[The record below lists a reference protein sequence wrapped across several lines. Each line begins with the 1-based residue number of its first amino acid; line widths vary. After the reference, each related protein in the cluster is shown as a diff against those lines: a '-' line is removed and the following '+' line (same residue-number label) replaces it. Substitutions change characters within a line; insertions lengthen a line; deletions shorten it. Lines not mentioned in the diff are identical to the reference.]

1 MTSVFNKKSQTPR
14 RKLLRRNL
22 SKAEILLW
30 LQLKNKKIN
39 GHKFRRQYSVGRYV
53 VDFYCPALKLAIEI
67 DGGYHLADD
76 AREYDKIRQKV
87 IESYGIRF
95 LRFSDTEVIKNMPG
109 VIKSIQ
115 EFSKSSPPLEG
126 GGWGR

>member
-1 MTSVFNKKSQTPR
+1 MTKVFNKKSQTPR

-22 SKAEILLW
+22 SKAEVLLW

-53 VDFYCPALKLAIEI
+53 IDFYCPVLKLAIEI
-67 DGGYHLADD
+67 DGGYHLAEG
-76 AREYDKIRQKV
+76 ALEYDKIRQQY

-95 LRFSDTEVIKNMPG
+95 LRFSDKEVIDNLPKI
-109 VIKSIQ
+109 VKRISQVAK
-115 EFSKSSPPLEG
+115 
-126 GGWGR
+126 

>member
-1 MTSVFNKKSQTPR
+1 MTKLFNKKSQTPR

-53 VDFYCPALKLAIEI
+53 VDFYCPELKLAVEI

-76 AREYDKIRQKV
+76 AREYDEIRQKN

-95 LRFSDTEVIKNMPG
+95 LRFSDKEVMKNIFG

-115 EFSKSSPPLEG
+115 EFSQSSSP
-126 GGWGR
+126 